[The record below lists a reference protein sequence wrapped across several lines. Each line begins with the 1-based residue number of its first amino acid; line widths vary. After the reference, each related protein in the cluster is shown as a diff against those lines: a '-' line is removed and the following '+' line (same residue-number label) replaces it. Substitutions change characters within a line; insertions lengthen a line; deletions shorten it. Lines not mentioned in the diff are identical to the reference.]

1 MKVLRS
7 RQRIAAVGGEA
18 VFVVHDPPDRVRAG
32 MLTGLAIPWPV
43 LADLDR
49 GAYRAWGLGRAR
61 LTQIWLSPALW
72 ARYAR
77 LLAGG
82 ERLRRLGRDTLQL
95 GGDFVVDPAGR
106 IAYARPQRRDDRP
119 AVGVLLRALE
129 RAARGDRS

>member
-18 VFVVHDPPDRVRAG
+18 VFVVHDPPERVRAG
-32 MLTGLAIPWPV
+32 ILAELAVPWPV
-43 LADLDR
+43 LVDLER

-61 LTQIWLSPALW
+61 LTQIWLSPAPW
-72 ARYAR
+72 VRYAR
-77 LLAGG
+77 LVAGG

-95 GGDFVVDPAGR
+95 GGDFVVDPRGR

-119 AVGVLLRALE
+119 PVGVLLLALE
-129 RAARGDRS
+129 RAARSDRS